1 MRQKLKDI
9 IFSPLFILGI
19 SLLVLLV
26 LCVYPYG
33 VLVEKILFP
42 PPDFTFSL
50 KHFTAILK
58 VRSTHIAVMNTL
70 IISIL
75 TCVLSLMIALP
86 LSWMLSRSD
95 LPAKGFLRTLFC
107 LPYALPPYIG
117 AIAWVSLAN
126 PTNGYL
132 NGIFGK
138 GFFNV
143 YTYGG
148 LIWVMS
154 SFFYTYI
161 LLSLITALDRT
172 DPSLEEAA
180 RLSGASPAR
189 VFFDITLPLVK
200 PSLMSGMILVFLAS
214 AASFGVPALIGGPA
228 HIFMV
233 TTKIYTFQQTG
244 SFNGLYLAGALSIM
258 LLLLGIIG
266 LFVNMKL
273 TQLSMKTVGGKS
285 SRPSLVALGKTKP
298 FWIIFATLMFIVL
311 FVFPVGS
318 IALSA
323 FSPYQGKVIWSELN
337 LNHFR
342 RVFFETDETLRAIAN
357 SLKLSI
363 GAATFTTIMGMLLGY
378 IRVKTKLKGRATVE
392 ILAAIPYATPG
403 TVLAFALILAF
414 SQKVL
419 GLPIPLYGTL
429 MMIGVAYAAHYL
441 NFSIRTLSDGLSQI
455 DDVLAEASR
464 VAGASWFTSL
474 RTIWFPLLK
483 PALVASWFLVFMPAM
498 TELTMTILLTG
509 PGLETLGTLIFQ
521 MQDYSDASGGGAAV
535 LSLCTIVGVMILNSI
550 VKLVSKGKYGL

>member
-1 MRQKLKDI
+1 MKR
-9 IFSPLFILGI
+9 IFGSPLFILGV
-19 SLLVLLV
+19 SLLILV
-26 LCVYPYG
+26 LICVYPYG
-33 VLVEKILFP
+33 VLVGKILFP
-42 PPDFTFSL
+42 PPDGTFSL
-50 KHFTAILK
+50 KHFLAIIK
-58 VRSTHIAVMNTL
+58 VRSTHIAVVNTL
-70 IISIL
+70 IVSTA
-75 TCVLSLMIALP
+75 TCLLSLLMALP
-86 LSWMLSRSD
+86 LAWLLSRSD
-95 LPAKGFLRTLFC
+95 LPGKSLLRTLFC

-132 NGIFGK
+132 NGIFGQ
-138 GFFNV
+138 GFFNI

-154 SFFYTYI
+154 SFFYTYV
-161 LLSLITALDRT
+161 LLSLVTALDRT

-180 RLSGASPAR
+180 RLSGAGPVR
-189 VFFDITLPLVK
+189 VFFQITLPIVK
-200 PSLMSGMILVFLAS
+200 PALMSGLVLVFLAS

-258 LLLLGIIG
+258 LLLMGIIG
-266 LFVNMKL
+266 LVINLKL
-273 TQLSMKTVGGKS
+273 NEANLKTVGGKS
-285 SRPSLVALGKTKP
+285 SRPSLVSLGRVKP
-298 FWIIFATLMFIVL
+298 FAMIFALLMFILL
-311 FVFPVGS
+311 FVLPVGS

-323 FSPYQGKVIWSELN
+323 FSPYQGKVVWSELG
-337 LNHFR
+337 LQHFK
-342 RVFFETDETLRAIAN
+342 RVFFETDETLRAITN
-357 SLKLSI
+357 SLKLAI
-363 GAATFTTIMGMLLGY
+363 GAATFTTILGMLLGY
-378 IRVKTKLKGRATVE
+378 LRVKTKVRGRAAIEVM
-392 ILAAIPYATPG
+392 AAVPYATPG

-429 MMIGVAYAAHYL
+429 TMIGLAYAAHYL
-441 NFSIRTLSDGLSQI
+441 NFSVRTISDGLSQV
-455 DDVLAEASR
+455 DDVLAEAAR
-464 VAGASWFTSL
+464 VAGASWLTSL

-535 LSLCTIVGVMILNSI
+535 LSLCTIVGVIALNTLVKIL
-550 VKLVSKGKYGL
+550 SKGKYGL